1 MKPMDFVRPTS
12 DPPILIA
19 RSKAHMRGTCRI
31 LGGPPAIERHGP
43 VYYLPHREEG
53 NWGLFD
59 ADDAPVELAVERGF
73 EDMVPLRQI
82 PVSTTRFA
90 AVEPRLPATCEY
102 VYGGRFVH
110 HFGHFLIETLARF
123 WPFRDGFAPGQK
135 VVMHGDGDPDA
146 WFALRHVRE
155 LFGAL
160 GLRRE
165 DIVHADTPFRIDS
178 ILVTEPAFRP
188 QAQAYPDFV
197 RLCHRLGERLAGS
210 APPPVRSSQPVYL
223 TKSGLAS
230 GVARWQN
237 EAGLEEALRRRGF
250 AIVHPQDLPLAEHL
264 RLYQSREAVCGVI
277 GSAHHVSLFAPP
289 QARFVLLSPER
300 LNANFF
306 LIDDLNGNDSAYYY
320 ADGTHNVPHTGAP
333 FIVERVLPDP
343 ERVAAALA
351 SVL

>member
-1 MKPMDFVRPTS
+1 MTPMDCVSPTS
-12 DPPILIA
+12 DPVRLLR
-19 RSKAHMRGTCRI
+19 RSKAHMRGACRI
-31 LGGPPAIERHGP
+31 LGGPPRIERHGP

-53 NWGLFD
+53 NWGLFH
-59 ADDAPVELAVERGF
+59 ADDAPVELAIERGF
-73 EDMVPLRQI
+73 ADMVPLRQI
-82 PVSTTRFA
+82 PESTTRFA
-90 AVEPRLPATCEY
+90 AVEHRLPGDCEY

-160 GLRRE
+160 GLSRE
-165 DIVHADTPFRIDS
+165 AIVHAREPFRLDS
-178 ILVTEPAFRP
+178 ILVTLPAFRP

-197 RLCHRLGERLAGS
+197 RLCHGLGERLMAGA
-210 APPPVRSSQPVYL
+210 APRAPSSQPVYL
-223 TKSGLAS
+223 TKTGLAA

-237 EAGLEEALRRRGF
+237 EAGLEEALERRGF
-250 AIVHPQDLPLAEHL
+250 AILHPQDLPLGEHL
-264 RLYQSREAVCGVI
+264 RLYQSRDTVCGVI

-289 QARFVLLSPER
+289 RARFVLLSPER

-306 LIDDLNGNDSAYYY
+306 LIDDLNGNDSAYYF
-320 ADGTHNVPHTGAP
+320 AEGTHNVPNTGAS
-333 FIVERVLPDP
+333 FIVERVIPDP
-343 ERVAAALA
+343 EQVAAALA
-351 SVL
+351 AVL